1 MNGFGFYAL
10 LGDKGAK
17 RYGVWPTKMGS

>member
-10 LGDKGAK
+10 LGDKGVK